1 MQTSTRNRVL
11 LERSRTAVWHP
22 CTQMKQHETL
32 PIVPIARGKG
42 CWLYDCD
49 GRRYLDAV
57 SSWWVNLFGHAEPR
71 INAALTDQLQHLE
84 HVILAGFTHEPVVAL
99 SERLSAKTGGRLG
112 HCFYGSD
119 GASATEIA
127 LKMSFHYWRN
137 SGSPAKTEFISLA
150 GSYHGETLGALSVTD
165 VALFKDTYAPLL
177 RGSVQV
183 PSPDWRQAAPG
194 MSPREHANAAAQALE
209 RHLEEHHAVTAA
221 LIVEPLVQGA
231 TGMAMYDA
239 EYLRRARAACDRH
252 GVHLIADE
260 IMTGFGRTGSFFAH
274 EQAGITPDFLC
285 LSKGITGGYLPLSAV
300 LTTDAVYAAFYDD
313 EVTRGF
319 LHSHSYTGNALAC
332 RAALATLDIFEQDD
346 VIAANRSK
354 AAQMTARCAALA
366 AHPRVRNFRTLGM
379 IWAFEVADTQAGFSR
394 RLFEAG
400 LARGVLLRPIGGTAG
415 STVYFMPPY
424 VISAE
429 EMDWLVSNTLA
440 ALEATP

>member
-71 INAALTDQLQHLE
+71 INAALADQLQQLE

-137 SGSPAKTEFISLA
+137 SGSPEKTEFISLA

-165 VALFKDTYAPLL
+165 VALFRDTYAPLL
-177 RGSVQV
+177 RPSRRV
-183 PSPDWRQAAPG
+183 PSPDWRLAAPG
-194 MSPREHANAAAQALE
+194 MSPREHAIAAAQALE
-209 RHLEEHHAVTAA
+209 SHLEQHHAVTAA

-260 IMTGFGRTGSFFAH
+260 IMTGFGRTGSFFA
-274 EQAGITPDFLC
+274 
-285 LSKGITGGYLPLSAV
+285 
-300 LTTDAVYAAFYDD
+300 
-313 EVTRGF
+313 
-319 LHSHSYTGNALAC
+319 
-332 RAALATLDIFEQDD
+332 
-346 VIAANRSK
+346 
-354 AAQMTARCAALA
+354 
-366 AHPRVRNFRTLGM
+366 
-379 IWAFEVADTQAGFSR
+379 
-394 RLFEAG
+394 
-400 LARGVLLRPIGGTAG
+400 
-415 STVYFMPPY
+415 
-424 VISAE
+424 
-429 EMDWLVSNTLA
+429 
-440 ALEATP
+440 